1 MQVPRLKLER
11 PNLGQ
16 LPFSKGTIA
25 LAVASIL
32 LLGCAR
38 KIQIEVPANFHGHVQ
53 ILCTGLSDDRN
64 TSLKVE
70 ADGRASMATCPTRQ
84 TDAIVTRAGGRAPV
98 ETSVMWTTTG
108 DGLVREI
115 AFDVR

>member
-1 MQVPRLKLER
+1 MHVPRF
-11 PNLGQ
+11 Q
-16 LPFSKGTIA
+16 FSMRRSGST
-25 LAVASIL
+25 LAVGSIL

-38 KIQIEVPANFHGHVQ
+38 KVQIEVPANFHGHVQ
-53 ILCTGLSDDRN
+53 ILCTGLSDDRSI
-64 TSLKVE
+64 TLHVD
-70 ADGRASMATCPTRQ
+70 ATGQATAATCPVRQ
-84 TDAIVTRAGGRAPV
+84 TDTVVTRDGMAGPV

>member
-1 MQVPRLKLER
+1 MDFPRFQNHL
-11 PNLGQ
+11 
-16 LPFSKGTIA
+16 SKPA
-25 LAVASIL
+25 MAFAVASIV

-38 KIQIEVPANFHGHVQ
+38 KVQIEVPSSFHGHVQ
-53 ILCTGLSDDRN
+53 IFCTGLSEDRSI
-64 TSLKVE
+64 SLHVD
-70 ADGRASMATCPTRQ
+70 ATGHATAATCPVRQ
-84 TDAIVTRAGGRAPV
+84 TDTVVTRSGAASPV